1 MGGLGSAGRA
11 SRSGAPFHEQQST
24 RGAIEFGSIA
34 LKITAG
40 AGEGIRTI
48 RAGLLDGAAAKDS
61 EGSIALKIAAGA
73 GEGIRT
79 LDPNLGKVV
88 LYP

>member
-24 RGAIEFGSIA
+24 GGVDRIWFDCAENHGWSGRRDSNHPRRPLGRSGSEDSDGSIA
-34 LKITAG
+34 LKIT
-40 AGEGIRTI
+40 
-48 RAGLLDGAAAKDS
+48 
-61 EGSIALKIAAGA
+61 AGA